1 MRIYLT
7 NMSLSHKF
15 FCFFITLSGL
25 SSSNVVLGD
34 KILSSIFTDDTFVD
48 DDICSSI
55 INEHP
60 CVKNVLGVL
69 VDHINDNLQR
79 IKANDRR
86 TKLLEEKLQQNEE
99 NLNILQNKLSNKVNE
114 IKLLE
119 NKLLDIAVKNKKFK
133 IKFDQL
139 ESIHHHRPHSS
150 TTTFLNSFL
159 KVFNKSYG
167 IMKDGVNTKMD
178 NATLVS
184 YHFKAEV
191 VSYRRN
197 VNVS

>member
-1 MRIYLT
+1 
-7 NMSLSHKF
+7 MSLKHKF
-15 FCFFITLSGL
+15 FCFCIILSGL

-119 NKLLDIAVKNKKFK
+119 NKLLDIAVKNKK
-133 IKFDQL
+133 IA
-139 ESIHHHRPHSS
+139 
-150 TTTFLNSFL
+150 TSF
-159 KVFNKSYG
+159 
-167 IMKDGVNTKMD
+167 
-178 NATLVS
+178 
-184 YHFKAEV
+184 
-191 VSYRRN
+191 
-197 VNVS
+197 